1 MDGIYG
7 SGTITLPLSWLTA
20 LATSDARMAV
30 FGLRG
35 LYGVVR
41 GLHLIAM
48 AGFVGMVVMLDL
60 RGLGLF
66 PRAALDPVR
75 ARLGLVLRCCFW
87 TAIATGAGLLVYD
100 PLGAG
105 LHTMF
110 LPKLLLIAFGYVLSR
125 ARGRGPLR
133 RAPVLTA
140 SVSLAVWLLVIGAS
154 TWNHV
159 ERPVRVGDAL
169 RASALG
175 KE

>member
-41 GLHLIAM
+41 FLHLVAM

-66 PRAALDPVR
+66 PPKALAPVR
-75 ARLGLVLRCCFW
+75 LRLGLVLRCCFW
-87 TAIATGAGLLVYD
+87 ATIATGAGLFLYN
-100 PLGAG
+100 PLGIG

-110 LPKLLLIAFGYVLSR
+110 LPKLLLVAGGY
-125 ARGRGPLR
+125 
-133 RAPVLTA
+133 
-140 SVSLAVWLLVIGAS
+140 
-154 TWNHV
+154 
-159 ERPVRVGDAL
+159 
-169 RASALG
+169 
-175 KE
+175 